1 MLPNLVCSFSSRSG
15 RAPLWKFAEA
25 GPGILNPACKLEGAP
40 PPSSWSFEFDYRANH
55 TRILEPRRYQSS
67 KPPKRA
73 PYNRRPNDL
82 SRAPHSP
89 DASATDTYYEYHQ
102 RTTAEIMDGAGGG
115 GQGGAETVEQMQARH
130 RREAKDLQGR
140 VTSKKKNATKKT
152 RKGVND
158 ECAEMERKMKER
170 QAEELEG
177 LAGGAQNDGGDTAQ
191 QQESDGEGEDGQK
204 DTAQGDL
211 AAKMR
216 AMGVG
221 ELAAKPPQQPTKPP
235 DEGGHGAA
243 PGDGGSGPG
252 KKRNRQKER
261 LARRAAEQEAAAEA
275 AEQEAAGMT
284 DHRGRERER
293 MEGEFARHGL
303 EEHEIRPDG
312 HCLFSAVADQLGQAG
327 VPLAPAGGS
336 TGEGKQQPEPGYKT
350 VRRAAAG
357 YIEARGDDFAGFLEE
372 DLGSYVRKIRDTA
385 EWGGQL
391 ELLALASVYGVDVCV
406 VQDGRTE
413 VIQPSGGG
421 EAKKGEERKKIW
433 LAYYRHGY
441 GLGEHYNSLRKA
453 A

>member
-1 MLPNLVCSFSSRSG
+1 MHGVLVLSGVKVGGAVESLPKPARESLPCMQLQKPHHRHPGASSLTTRLLIHPNPSHGNTTTPRTNPSHTNPQKLPVNSLV
-15 RAPLWKFAEA
+15 
-25 GPGILNPACKLEGAP
+25 
-40 PPSSWSFEFDYRANH
+40 
-55 TRILEPRRYQSS
+55 RY
-67 KPPKRA
+67 
-73 PYNRRPNDL
+73 
-82 SRAPHSP
+82 
-89 DASATDTYYEYHQ
+89 YHNN
-102 RTTAEIMDGAGGG
+102 TEKIMDGDGGATAAA
-115 GQGGAETVEQMQARH
+115 AETVEQMQARH
-130 RREAKDLQGR
+130 RKEAKDLQGR

-170 QAEELEG
+170 QAEELEA
-177 LAGGAQNDGGDTAQ
+177 LVGGGGQNDHDNNTP
-191 QQESDGEGEDGQK
+191 EDDDEEEEGQNENGQK
-204 DTAQGDL
+204 DTAQGEL

-221 ELAAKPPQQPTKPP
+221 ELAAKPPQQPSKPP
-235 DEGGHGAA
+235 DESSSGNGAA
-243 PGDGGSGPG
+243 GGGGGAG

-284 DHRGRERER
+284 DHRGVERER
-293 MEGEFARHGL
+293 MTAEFARHGL

-327 VPLAPAGGS
+327 LPVVPPSGDAVEVGAGG
-336 TGEGKQQPEPGYKT
+336 GEPGYKT

-357 YIEARGDDFAGFLEE
+357 YIEAHGDDYAGFLEE

-391 ELLALASVYGVDVCV
+391 ELLALASVYGVEVCV

-413 VIQPSGGG
+413 VIQPNGGG
-421 EAKKGEERKKIW
+421 DEKEGEERKKIW

-441 GLGEHYNSLRKA
+441 GLGEHYNSLRKKA
-453 A
+453 